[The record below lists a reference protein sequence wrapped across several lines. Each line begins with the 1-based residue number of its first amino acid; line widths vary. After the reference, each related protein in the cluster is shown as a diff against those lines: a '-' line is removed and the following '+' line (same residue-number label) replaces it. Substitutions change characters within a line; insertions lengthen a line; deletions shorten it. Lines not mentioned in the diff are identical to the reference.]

1 MKKCRTKLHV
11 RKVLDHSLRCKNF
24 LKSNNFDF
32 FERRKL
38 VQVRWLM
45 SVKMMLEKLD
55 VDQNLSELWV
65 IRVKVFGNMKYN
77 NEIWN
82 F

>member
-1 MKKCRTKLHV
+1 MI
-11 RKVLDHSLRCKNF
+11 DECKN
-24 LKSNNFDF
+24 D
-32 FERRKL
+32 
-38 VQVRWLM
+38 V
-45 SVKMMLEKLD
+45 EKLD